1 MRGIAGSERF
11 VGDEYETTVD
21 PVAPRSVAELI
32 ASIDQMVEQLRSG
45 RLTGRQLRVI
55 ARERR
60 RIETA
65 AWAPIRGRA
74 RMRSGR

>member
-11 VGDEYETTVD
+11 VGEDEDAIE

-74 RMRSGR
+74 RLRGGR